1 MLSKEAKENIST
13 KSFKITFNAKEMQ
26 VFTTRSLG
34 SSSVIIYAFLDNI
47 QIIPLPSY
55 SDAGNSFAGSNS
67 VVSGWGRPS
76 DSVSTIS
83 DVLRY
88 VEVEVIAN
96 LICNIYFLGLIQN
109 TQVCTSGDGGR
120 STCNGDSGGPLVVGN
135 RQVSKFKL
143 CYLH

>member
-1 MLSKEAKENIST
+1 M
-13 KSFKITFNAKEMQ
+13 
-26 VFTTRSLG
+26 
-34 SSSVIIYAFLDNI
+34 
-47 QIIPLPSY
+47 IPLPSY
-55 SDAGNSFAGSNS
+55 SDASDSFAGSNA

-96 LICNIYFLGLIQN
+96 LICNIFFLGLIQN
-109 TQVCTSGDGGR
+109 SQVCTSGDGGR

-135 RQVSKFKL
+135 KQVSTFLLYIYYCLILFEALRARKNISHLKTKIFIIIKSGFKIVQPTIFI
-143 CYLH
+143 